1 MTRQSDVIP
10 RYLTP
15 KEAAALLRVPI
26 SWIYDR
32 TRTREIPLRK
42 LGRHV
47 RIPKDELLAWI
58 DQEGGEIK

>member
-10 RYLTP
+10 RYFTP